1 MSHPARSSLPRLIA
15 IGATLLLLA
24 GLAQAQYVWIDA
36 KGLRQY
42 SDRAPPPSTPAA
54 NILKSPQQVALTPV
68 APAPPAPAPSA
79 EAATPKKGPPTL
91 AERNQDFGKRLK
103 ERGEQEQKAAE
114 EAQRKQS
121 LAEQCAS
128 ARQYKTHLESGVR
141 ISDTGP
147 NGERG
152 YLSDT
157 ERAARLAQARKA
169 LEGCR

>member
-15 IGATLLLLA
+15 AGATLLFLA

-42 SDRAPPPSTPAA
+42 SDRPPPPSTPAA
-54 NILKSPQQVALTPV
+54 RILKSPQQLASTPV
-68 APAPPAPAPSA
+68 EPAAPAPSPSA
-79 EAATPKKGPPTL
+79 EPATPKKGPPTL
-91 AERNQDFGKRLK
+91 AERNQDFGKRLQ

-128 ARQYKTHLESGVR
+128 ARQYRTQLESGVR
-141 ISDTGP
+141 ISDIGS

-157 ERAARLAQARKA
+157 ERAARLAQARKV